1 MVLGSKKEISR
12 CGLGP
17 AHAMCYDKKHECV
30 CYHTSAAQLA
40 STSSSVSK
48 SPTNSLRDYELH
60 EEHEQELQ
68 TYHLPQVSCIWPN
81 CPLSL
86 EARPCQITGTFYLEK
101 HTNLLGFRITTLA
114 EKVHRKTAL
123 WALQERWTKETVS
136 VAAIFSRRCS
146 RVGKI
151 QAFEDGLTDD
161 FPKPKY
167 FKRWISK
174 NDNSSHYR
182 TLNNTV
188 LWSLVL

>member
-68 TYHLPQVSCIWPN
+68 EDSLPQVSCTWPN
-81 CPLSL
+81 CPLP
-86 EARPCQITGTFYLEK
+86 EARPCQITGSVYLEK
-101 HTNLLGFRITTLA
+101 RTNLPGFRIRDSRQYTRSLRL
-114 EKVHRKTAL
+114 RK
-123 WALQERWTKETVS
+123 RWTKLQIS
-136 VAAIFSRRCS
+136 VAAIFSQHDLRVEDSRPRRWPDS
-146 RVGKI
+146 QPRL
-151 QAFEDGLTDD
+151 Q
-161 FPKPKY
+161 
-167 FKRWISK
+167 
-174 NDNSSHYR
+174 
-182 TLNNTV
+182 
-188 LWSLVL
+188 